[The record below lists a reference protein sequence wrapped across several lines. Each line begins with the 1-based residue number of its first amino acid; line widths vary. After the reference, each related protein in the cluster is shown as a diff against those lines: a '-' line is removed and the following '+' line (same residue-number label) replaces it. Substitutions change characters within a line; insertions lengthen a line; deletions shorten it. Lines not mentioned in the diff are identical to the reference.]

1 MALVSGN
8 YSLKAVFLVL
18 MPVLLYLAGA
28 YSKGKTCI
36 ILRKYCI
43 HYKIQ
48 MHCTWE
54 NRFQIIKE
62 LQAIKVSE
70 FLAQYPFITIEKVN
84 LIIESLRFECAKPQY
99 EYKFINIFSVLFS
112 VIAGA
117 FLAAIVAIPS
127 LLNTWSGVI
136 SFFKP
141 IVGFALMFVMFTW
154 FFEAMLLKDLSRLST
169 NKYGRLIRILENR
182 LITS

>member
-1 MALVSGN
+1 MFEN
-8 YSLKAVFLVL
+8 YSLKAFFLVL
-18 MPVLLYLAGA
+18 MPVLLYWAGA
-28 YSKGKTCI
+28 YSKKKTCL

-43 HYKIQ
+43 RYKIQ
-48 MHCTWE
+48 MPCIWG

-70 FLAQYPFITIEKVN
+70 FLTQYPFVNDEKVN
-84 LIIESLRFECAKPQY
+84 RIIESLRFESAKPQY
-99 EYKFINIFSVLFS
+99 EYKFISIFSGLFS

-117 FLAAIVAIPS
+117 FLAAIIAIPS
-127 LLNTWSGVI
+127 LLATWSGVI
-136 SFFKP
+136 SFLKP
-141 IVGFALMFVMFTW
+141 IVGFALMFVLFTW
-154 FFEAMLLKDLSRLST
+154 FFEAMLFKDISKSSV